1 MGVDFGRRRI
11 NSRKKKKK
19 KKKRKKENLPSLQMD
34 RNEPHFDLMNFSFY
48 VK

>member
-1 MGVDFGRRRI
+1 LI
-11 NSRKKKKK
+11 LEEEELIHEKKKKK